1 MVQLA
6 VPNPT
11 TMKDIL
17 FTVDGDD
24 VERQVSEVTLTPS
37 SSTLTWQGC
46 SPDAT
51 FTDQTSP
58 TWAMTCTAAQDWDDL
73 DSFVNWLHDNQGE
86 GPIDATLRPKR
97 GGVGWSVAI
106 ASVTAP
112 AIGGSQGAVATAQVT
127 MGLVGKP
134 TRVAAPPAP

>member
-1 MVQLA
+1 MAQLA
-6 VPNPT
+6 IPTPT
-11 TMKDIL
+11 TMKDIVC
-17 FTVDGDD
+17 TVGDD
-24 VERQVSEVTLTPS
+24 DIERQISEVRITPT

-58 TWAMTCTAAQDWDDL
+58 TWAMTVTAAQDWDDEA
-73 DSFVNWLHDNQGE
+73 SFVNWLMDNAGE
-86 GPIDATLRPKR
+86 TEIPVTLRPRR
-97 GGVGWSVAI
+97 GGAGWDVVI

-112 AIGGSQGAVATAQVT
+112 AIGGAQGAVATAQVT

-134 TRVAAPPAP
+134 TRAAAPTP